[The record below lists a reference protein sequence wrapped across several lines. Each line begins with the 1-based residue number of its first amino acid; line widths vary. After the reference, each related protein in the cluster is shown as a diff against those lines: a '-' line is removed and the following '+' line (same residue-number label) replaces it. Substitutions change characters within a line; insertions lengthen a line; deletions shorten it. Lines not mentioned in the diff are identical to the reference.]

1 MDHIFEVIDKSGRK
15 IHLSKERW
23 KHIREYHQDVR
34 NYDEISETLQT
45 PDKIIVNEREGINNF
60 YKYFKHKKQKS
71 KFLKVV
77 VKYLNGSGFIIS
89 AYYTRGIKQR

>member
-1 MDHIFEVIDKSGRK
+1 MNHYVFEITDKTGRK

-23 KHIREYHQDVR
+23 KHIREYHP
-34 NYDEISETLQT
+34 NIENPDEISESIQK
-45 PDKIIVNEREGINNF
+45 PDKIIVDEREDVNNF

-77 VKYLNGSGFIIS
+77 VKYLNDSGFIMS
-89 AYYTRGIKQR
+89 AHFTRNIK